1 MNFIKFLK
9 YLLIISFVFLPLSGC
24 KKIDWDG
31 DFEVD
36 GKKRARKNVQEGK
49 GITDPAG
56 ILSKG
61 KQRRSSGGSFE
72 FASSNE
78 LWRASLDTLDFM
90 SFSNV
95 DYSGG
100 LIITDWYSENQ
111 NNQSIKIT
119 VRFLSNEIR
128 ADGLKVSLHQ
138 KICGANNS
146 CAITQVK
153 SSLNEEIKN
162 TILRKAALIKKA
174 RDENDPTKSYK
185 NKKTGEITWCGDGR
199 VIC

>member
-1 MNFIKFLK
+1 
-9 YLLIISFVFLPLSGC
+9 LSGC
-24 KKIDWDG
+24 KKIDWTG
-31 DFEVD
+31 DFEPD
-36 GKKRARKNVQEGK
+36 AKKRARKNVKEGK
-49 GITDPAG
+49 GITSPGG
-56 ILSKG
+56 IFGSNNK
-61 KQRRSSGGSFE
+61 RGGGAFE

-100 LIITDWYSENQ
+100 LLITDWYSETK

-138 KICGANNS
+138 RICGSNNS
-146 CAITQVK
+146 CAIKEVK
-153 SSLNEEIKN
+153 SSLSEEIKS
-162 TILRKAALIKKA
+162 TILRKAAVLKKIK
-174 RDENDPTKSYK
+174 DEKDPSNNYK
-185 NKKTGEITWCGDGR
+185 DEVTGEITWCGDGK

>member
-1 MNFIKFLK
+1 MIVINFLK
-9 YLLIISFVFLPLSGC
+9 ILRYLLIIVIVSSSISGC

-31 DFEVD
+31 EFEPD

-49 GITDPAG
+49 GFGTG
-56 ILSKG
+56 GLFKRNKG
-61 KQRRSSGGSFE
+61 GNFE

-100 LIITDWYSENQ
+100 LIITDWYSESE

-138 KICGANNS
+138 RICGSNNS
-146 CAITQVK
+146 CSIKEVK
-153 SSLNEEIKN
+153 SSLNEEIKDK
-162 TILRKAALIKKA
+162 ILRKAALYKKIK
-174 RDENDPTKSYK
+174 DENDPDKNYK
-185 NKKTGEITWCGDGR
+185 NEDGEIEWCGDGR
-199 VIC
+199 TIC

>member
-1 MNFIKFLK
+1 MIVINFLK
-9 YLLIISFVFLPLSGC
+9 ILRYLLIIVIVSSSISGC

-31 DFEVD
+31 EFEPD

-49 GITDPAG
+49 GFGTG
-56 ILSKG
+56 GLFKRKKG
-61 KQRRSSGGSFE
+61 GNFE

-100 LIITDWYSENQ
+100 LIITDWYSESE

-138 KICGANNS
+138 RICGSNNS
-146 CAITQVK
+146 CSIKEVK
-153 SSLNEEIKN
+153 SSLNEEIKDK
-162 TILRKAALIKKA
+162 ILRKAALYKKIK
-174 RDENDPTKSYK
+174 DENDPDKNYK
-185 NKKTGEITWCGDGR
+185 NEDGEIEWCGDGR
-199 VIC
+199 TIC

>member
-1 MNFIKFLK
+1 MIVINFLK
-9 YLLIISFVFLPLSGC
+9 ILRYLLIIVLVSSSISGC

-31 DFEVD
+31 EFEPD

-49 GITDPAG
+49 GFGTG
-56 ILSKG
+56 GLFKRNKG
-61 KQRRSSGGSFE
+61 GNFE

-100 LIITDWYSENQ
+100 LIITDWYSESE

-138 KICGANNS
+138 RICGSNNS
-146 CAITQVK
+146 CSIKEVK
-153 SSLNEEIKN
+153 SSLNEEIKDK
-162 TILRKAALIKKA
+162 ILRKAALYKKIK
-174 RDENDPTKSYK
+174 DENDPDKNYK
-185 NKKTGEITWCGDGR
+185 NEDGEIEWCGDGR
-199 VIC
+199 TIC

>member
-1 MNFIKFLK
+1 MIVINFLK
-9 YLLIISFVFLPLSGC
+9 ILRYLLIIVLVSSSISGC

-31 DFEVD
+31 EFEPD

-49 GITDPAG
+49 GFGTG
-56 ILSKG
+56 GLFKRNKG
-61 KQRRSSGGSFE
+61 GNFE

-100 LIITDWYSENQ
+100 LIITDWYSESE

-128 ADGLKVSLHQ
+128 ADGIKVSLHQ
-138 KICGANNS
+138 RICGSNNS
-146 CAITQVK
+146 CSIKEVK
-153 SSLNEEIKN
+153 SSLNEEIKDK
-162 TILRKAALIKKA
+162 ILRKAALYKKIK
-174 RDENDPTKSYK
+174 DENDPDKNYK
-185 NKKTGEITWCGDGR
+185 NEDGEIEWCGDGR
-199 VIC
+199 TIC